1 MTALIFL
8 TFILLSLGVDV
19 LNQYKI
25 KNKSERRI
33 KWQH

>member
-19 LNQYKI
+19 LNQHISLKTNQ
-25 KNKSERRI
+25 KGE
-33 KWQH
+33 